1 MPSLELHVVRA
12 RPASSKLRTLI
23 EKPDSVILRRNHCDL
38 ELHSYAL
45 RSRVRVNAVLAVDVT
60 HPPEPDDAN
69 QAHAEDDDFSEQF
82 CKGLELWVR
91 TPDGPV
97 RVYVDEGEIEGALTM
112 FEAYTRVENFQQ
124 AFSKLHRREIGLSY
138 NFREGMEIAVHGT
151 IMEETMPAEGLAA
164 LSPIVELEDEREPRH
179 VLRLA
184 EGSITDFEQ
193 VMREAL
199 RWLGENS
206 YENVLGV

>member
-1 MPSLELHVVRA
+1 MPALELHVARV

-23 EKPDSVILRRNHCDL
+23 EKPDSVILRRNHCDM
-38 ELHSYAL
+38 ELHSFAL

-60 HPPEPDDAN
+60 HPPEPDEPSS
-69 QAHAEDDDFSEQF
+69 EDDDFSEQF

-91 TPDGPV
+91 TATGPV
-97 RVYVDEGEIEGALTM
+97 RVYVDEEEIEGALTM

-124 AFSKLHRREIGLSY
+124 AFSKLHRREIGLAY
-138 NFREGMEIAVHGT
+138 NFREGMEIGVHGT

-164 LSPIVELEDEREPRH
+164 LSPIVELEDEREPRY

-193 VMREAL
+193 VMRDAL

-206 YENVLGV
+206 YENVLGA

>member
-1 MPSLELHVVRA
+1 MPAIELHIASVRT
-12 RPASSKLRTLI
+12 ASSKLRALI
-23 EKPDSVILRRNHCDL
+23 EKPDSVILRRNHCDM

-60 HPPEPDDAN
+60 HPPEPDEAN
-69 QAHAEDDDFSEQF
+69 HKDDDFSEQF

-91 TPDGPV
+91 TANGPV
-97 RVYVDEGEIEGALTM
+97 RVYVDEDEIEGALTM

-124 AFSKLHRREIGLSY
+124 AFSKLHRREIGLAY
-138 NFREGMEIAVHGT
+138 NFREGMEIGVHGT

-164 LSPIVELEDEREPRH
+164 LSPIVELEDEREPRY

-184 EGSITDFEQ
+184 DGSINDFEQ
-193 VMREAL
+193 VMRNAL

-206 YENVLGV
+206 YKNVLGI